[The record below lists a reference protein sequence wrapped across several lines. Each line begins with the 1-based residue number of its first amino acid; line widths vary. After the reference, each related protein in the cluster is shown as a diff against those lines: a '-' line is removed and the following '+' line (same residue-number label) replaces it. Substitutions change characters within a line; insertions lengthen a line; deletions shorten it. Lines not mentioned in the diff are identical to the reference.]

1 MKYQFFCY
9 VYIYIYIYI
18 DYIDYMLNKWRFV
31 AFIPYV

>member
-18 DYIDYMLNKWRFV
+18 DYIDYMLNKWRVV